1 MNTRLNLGQKLRHTA
16 FLAVLLLAAL
26 SPLWPQMTERQQLQL
41 PPVVEGETVVDAGQ
55 RLALATA
62 DSQYPVTPGDVYR
75 ITYLRAGEIVTSEI
89 TVDNDYRINLSLFG
103 TIDAANMTF
112 AELKPR
118 IQQIVE
124 SAIPRS
130 LPSLSLLSVGIFQV
144 RITGQVTQSRVVT
157 AWGLSQLSDVVRD
170 MMAPYSSIR
179 NVTIVRRDGRSE
191 SYDLFL
197 ALNLGEEDQDP
208 FVRPGDT
215 IQIQRAQRVVFL
227 GGEVN
232 QAGRIELAPNE
243 SVPQIMRY
251 ARGPTADA
259 DLSRA
264 RITRHEDQSVRT
276 YFVDLSEEGSDF
288 PLNDGDVIVIPSQ
301 LTERPVVY
309 IEGQLTAP
317 GDDDEIQ
324 VAAPGYNRLAVPI
337 GIGETLYGV
346 LDRMRGGISPRADLT
361 RAQLI
366 RSGQPL
372 QLPTT
377 IEQLFYNYRAQDDV
391 ALQPLDRIVLPRD
404 PSAPPDGEPSVLIT
418 GGVNA
423 PGQYPVLA
431 GMDAYTHIRLAGGF
445 NRELNSGQQFHVYDF
460 HGVRKAADAPI
471 AAGDHIEVL
480 RNNFV
485 YNFNRHFPIIA
496 TGVGFLATIVATLT
510 LFGP

>member
-1 MNTRLNLGQKLRHTA
+1 MCTRRFIMIMALMTA
-16 FLAVLLLAAL
+16 AVVA
-26 SPLWPQMTERQQLQL
+26 PLTAQAPEQQLLRQ
-41 PPVVEGETVVDAGQ
+41 PPIIEGEAIVAAGE
-55 RLALATA
+55 RLALAIA
-62 DSQYPVTPGDVYR
+62 DSQYPVTPGDVYL
-75 ITYLRAGEIVTSEI
+75 ITYLRAGETVTSEV
-89 TVDNDYRINLSLFG
+89 TVENDYSINLGLFGRINAAG
-103 TIDAANMTF
+103 TTF
-112 AELKPR
+112 VELKPR

-130 LPSLSLLSVGIFQV
+130 LPSLSMRSVGVFRV
-144 RITGQVTQSRVVT
+144 RITGQLAQSRSVT
-157 AWGLSQLSDVVRD
+157 AWGLSRLSDVVREHL
-170 MMAPYSSIR
+170 APYSSIR
-179 NVTIVRRDGRSE
+179 NVTVVARDGS
-191 SYDLFL
+191 STTFDLFQ
-197 ALNLGEEDQDP
+197 ALDMGDETQDP
-208 FVRPGDT
+208 LVRPGDT
-215 IQIQRAQRVVFL
+215 IRIARAGRVIYV

-232 QAGRIELAPNE
+232 QPGRIELAAAE
-243 SVPQIMRY
+243 SIPQLKRY
-251 ARGPTADA
+251 AREVTSDA
-259 DLSRA
+259 DLSRV
-264 RITRHEDQSVRT
+264 RITRNEDQSVRT
-276 YFVDLSEEGSDF
+276 YFVDLRDQASDF
-288 PLNDGDVIVIPSQ
+288 ELQDGDVVIVPSA

-309 IEGQLTAP
+309 VEGQLTAP
-317 GDDDEIQ
+317 GDDDEFQ

-346 LDRMRGGISPRADLT
+346 LDRMRRGISPRADLT

-366 RSGQPL
+366 RSGQPVE
-372 QLPTT
+372 LPTT

-423 PGQYPVLA
+423 PGPYPVLP

-445 NRELNSGQQFHVYDF
+445 DRELNSGQQFHVYDSD
-460 HGVRKAADAPI
+460 GVRKAADAPI

-485 YNFNRHFPIIA
+485 YNFGRHFPIIA